1 MSKSKEQLFKEFEE
15 KVGAAKISF
24 EDYVKDLM
32 TDLSN
37 ELKKIDN
44 DQKKRF
50 EVELPEDN
58 TEVYYIDDYDNTINF
73 DNFQESSED
82 DETRFRNGMLFE
94 SAEEAEKFLKERRL
108 LFKINKWAEIRN
120 DGWTP
125 NWKVDDCEKYVIY
138 YSSGSGTL
146 KINTWTINDY
156 MVKLPYFE
164 TKAIAQACIKEF
176 GDEII
181 DILINSNL
189 RRN

>member
-44 DQKKRF
+44 EQKKRF

-108 LFKINKWAEIRN
+108 LFKIKKWAEIHN
-120 DGWTP
+120 NGWTP
-125 NWKVDDCEKYVIY
+125 DWKVDSCEKYVIY
-138 YSSGSGTL
+138 YNNGSGTL
-146 KINTWTINDY
+146 KINTWMINDN
-156 MVKLPYFE
+156 MIKLPYFE
-164 TKAIAQACIKEF
+164 TRAIAQACIKEF

-181 DILINSNL
+181 EVLIKK
-189 RRN
+189 

>member
-44 DQKKRF
+44 EQKKRF

-73 DNFQESSED
+73 DDFQESSED

-108 LFKINKWAEIRN
+108 LFTIQEWAKIRN

-125 NWKVDDCEKYVIY
+125 DWKNDMQNKYYIVACVEEKSLAVRR
-138 YSSGSGTL
+138 SVWHTEFS
-146 KINTWTINDY
+146 
-156 MVKLPYFE
+156 KLPYFKTADIVRE
-164 TKAIAQACIKEF
+164 CIEEF

-181 DILINSNL
+181 EVLIKK
-189 RRN
+189 